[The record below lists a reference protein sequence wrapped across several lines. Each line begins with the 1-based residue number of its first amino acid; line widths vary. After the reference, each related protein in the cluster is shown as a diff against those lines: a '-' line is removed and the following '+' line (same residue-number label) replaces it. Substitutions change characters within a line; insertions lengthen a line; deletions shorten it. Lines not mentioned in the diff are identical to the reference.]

1 MTSQTPAG
9 WYPDPYG
16 SPQLRWWDGNQ
27 WTDAT
32 HAQEQTPPTLVEG
45 GTDWSA
51 HPANPTLQFGQPTQ
65 GQSQYGQPDPQASS
79 GPQPP
84 PGSTPFA
91 QPSSGANPY
100 APPPSGANAYEQPP
114 TANPYAQPSSG
125 GNPYGQPPSGANPY
139 AQPSSGANPYGQPPS
154 GGNQYAQPSFAE
166 SPYAQQQPGQHAQQP
181 GQFGQQPGGQFRQ
194 QQPGQYGQ
202 QPPYGQQPTAQYGQF
217 GQLPGPTAYGQ
228 QPKKPGGPLPWI
240 LGGVGVLV
248 VVALIVVAAVVVVNR
263 TGGTTAQ
270 ETPPPSSDIFPTPT
284 ETEDPG
290 TTSTPDPVPS
300 TMPSIQDGRITD
312 PQAGVSFQA
321 PEGWTVPPADRVNGT
336 DPTQQRWSSAVEAVS
351 HEKYNGESNWI
362 GNVYTGALNELY
374 PYENGQSLQ
383 TAAGA
388 VLASFSNYYQLT
400 HTRKIV
406 KNEALKIGDKDAW
419 VLQFELDFSKISE
432 EKKYK
437 WKKENGAVV
446 LMDRGPGERPALVY
460 ISVPDNLGTDVVD
473 QVIGSLKPA

>member
-32 HAQEQTPPTLVEG
+32 HAQEQPPPTLVEG

-79 GPQPP
+79 GPNPQPP

-91 QPSSGANPY
+91 QPSSGAN
-100 APPPSGANAYEQPP
+100 AYEQPP
-114 TANPYAQPSSG
+114 SG
-125 GNPYGQPPSGANPY
+125 GNAYG
-139 AQPSSGANPYGQPPS
+139 QPSSGANPYGQPPS
-154 GGNQYAQPSFAE
+154 GANQYAQPSHAE
-166 SPYAQQQPGQHAQQP
+166 NPYAQQQPGQYAQQP
-181 GQFGQQPGGQFRQ
+181 GQYAQQPGQYAQQPGQYG

-202 QPPYGQQPTAQYGQF
+202 QPPYGQQPTAQYGQY

-228 QPKKPGGPLPWI
+228 PPKKSGGPLPWI

-270 ETPPPSSDIFPTPT
+270 ESPPPSSDIFPSPT

-290 TTSTPDPVPS
+290 TTPTPDPVPS
-300 TMPSIQDGRITD
+300 QMPGIQDGRITD
-312 PQAGVSFQA
+312 PQAGVSFEA

-419 VLQFELDFSKISE
+419 VLQFELDFSKISA

-446 LMDRGPGERPALVY
+446 LMDRGPGERPALIY

-473 QVIGSLKPA
+473 KVIGSLKPA

>member
-16 SPQLRWWDGNQ
+16 SPQLRWWDGSQ

-32 HAQEQTPPTLVEG
+32 HAQEQPPPTLVEG

-79 GPQPP
+79 GPNPQPP

-91 QPSSGANPY
+91 QPSSGAN
-100 APPPSGANAYEQPP
+100 AYEQPP
-114 TANPYAQPSSG
+114 SG
-125 GNPYGQPPSGANPY
+125 GNAYG
-139 AQPSSGANPYGQPPS
+139 QPSSGANPYGQPPS
-154 GGNQYAQPSFAE
+154 GANQYAQPSHAE
-166 SPYAQQQPGQHAQQP
+166 NPYAQQQPGQYAQQP
-181 GQFGQQPGGQFRQ
+181 GQFGQQPGQYA

-202 QPPYGQQPTAQYGQF
+202 QPPYGQQPTAQYGQY

-228 QPKKPGGPLPWI
+228 PPKKSGGPLPWI

-270 ETPPPSSDIFPTPT
+270 ESPPPSSDIFPSPT

-290 TTSTPDPVPS
+290 TTPTPDPVPS
-300 TMPSIQDGRITD
+300 QMPGIQDGRITD
-312 PQAGVSFQA
+312 PQAGVSFEA

-419 VLQFELDFSKISE
+419 VLQFELDFSKISA

-446 LMDRGPGERPALVY
+446 LMDRGPGERPALIY

-473 QVIGSLKPA
+473 KVIGSLKPA

>member
-100 APPPSGANAYEQPP
+100 APPSSGANAYEQPP
-114 TANPYAQPSSG
+114 AANPYAQPSSG
-125 GNPYGQPPSGANPY
+125 GNPYGQPPSGAN
-139 AQPSSGANPYGQPPS
+139 
-154 GGNQYAQPSFAE
+154 QYAQPSFAE
-166 SPYAQQQPGQHAQQP
+166 NPYAQQQPGQQAQQP
-181 GQFGQQPGGQFRQ
+181 GQHTQPGQYAQPGQFN
-194 QQPGQYGQ
+194 QQPGQYG
-202 QPPYGQQPTAQYGQF
+202 QPPYGQQPTAQYGQY

-290 TTSTPDPVPS
+290 TTSTPDPAPS
-300 TMPSIQDGRITD
+300 TMPGIQDGRITD

-336 DPTQQRWSSAVEAVS
+336 DPTQQRWTSAVEAVS

-362 GNVYTGALNELY
+362 GNVYSGALNELY